1 MTDLRTHTLLAIQA
15 AITAEEREAF
25 MRNVPHPPGAH
36 VAAILENMESNPA
49 RDIIAPM
56 ARLHDKDVPEA
67 FLLGLVV
74 KLLLGIHGR
83 AELVTWEVV
92 RAMIE
97 RVRPL
102 LRMNRWELA
111 EEWGKRDPQ
120 ATQRTDEA
128 EAILAARL
136 EARDALEAKR
146 GKLLILGPLGFTDA
160 NDKDAPY
167 NLYHPLIGHYDCREV
182 DLSNVMQLAYDA
194 GTA

>member
-1 MTDLRTHTLLAIQA
+1 
-15 AITAEEREAF
+15 
-25 MRNVPHPPGAH
+25 
-36 VAAILENMESNPA
+36 
-49 RDIIAPM
+49 M

-102 LRMNRWELA
+102 LHMNRWELA

-120 ATQRTDEA
+120 ATQRTVEA
-128 EAILAARL
+128 EAALADRL
-136 EARDALEAKR
+136 AERDALEQKR
-146 GKLLILGPLGFTDA
+146 GKLAKLEPLGFEDA
-160 NDKDAPY
+160 DDGEAPHHIWHHAFGSIDHRAVTLETVVQQAF
-167 NLYHPLIGHYDCREV
+167 NEGR
-182 DLSNVMQLAYDA
+182 MA
-194 GTA
+194 GRNELRAELHALLKPE